1 MISASNAIIQHM
13 DLIQILDIL
22 GTLFE
27 KFGYPIIF
35 LGSLIEIT
43 PLGWAVPGGAILL
56 IAGYLSNGN
65 SNMPLTPII
74 IWGTLG
80 TWIAFLL
87 AYLLGNKT
95 GMWLVNKLHQ
105 QKNARFAKQ
114 VLKNNGA
121 AILTTSMM
129 ANLTRFWISYIA
141 GVERYN
147 LIRFNLYAFV
157 ASLSWVLLMVLLGYF
172 AGFEKESLRNIMSSI
187 GILAWVF
194 LIVAGIVIYRSIKHE
209 FKHFKDDD
217 PHIEK
222 I

>member
-1 MISASNAIIQHM
+1 MNIV
-13 DLIQILDIL
+13 QILDIL

-43 PLGWAVPGGAILL
+43 PLGWAVPGGAILV

-65 SNMPLTPII
+65 SNLPLIPII
-74 IWGTLG
+74 LWGTVG

-105 QKNARFAKQ
+105 QKNASFAKRI
-114 VLKNNGA
+114 LKNNGA

-141 GVERYN
+141 GVEKYN
-147 LIRFNLYAFV
+147 LLKFNLYAFI
-157 ASLSWVLLMVLLGYF
+157 ASLSWVSLMVMLGYF
-172 AGFEKESLRNIMSSI
+172 AGFEKENLRNIVIISGSL
-187 GILAWVF
+187 LAKSTMLPFSLV
-194 LIVAGIVIYRSIKHE
+194 
-209 FKHFKDDD
+209 
-217 PHIEK
+217 
-222 I
+222 

>member
-1 MISASNAIIQHM
+1 M

>member
-1 MISASNAIIQHM
+1 MNIV
-13 DLIQILDIL
+13 QILDIL

-43 PLGWAVPGGAILL
+43 PLGWAVPGGAILV

-65 SNMPLTPII
+65 SNLPLIPII
-74 IWGTLG
+74 LWGTVG

-87 AYLLGNKT
+87 AYLLGNTT

-105 QKNARFAKQ
+105 QKNASFAKRI
-114 VLKNNGA
+114 LKNNGA

-141 GVERYN
+141 GVEKYN
-147 LIRFNLYAFV
+147 LLKFNLYAFI
-157 ASLSWVLLMVLLGYF
+157 ASLSWVSLMVMLGYF
-172 AGFEKESLRNIMSSI
+172 AGFEKENLRNIMSSL
-187 GILAWVF
+187 GILAWIF
-194 LIVAGIVIYRSIKHE
+194 LIIAGIVIYKSIKHE
-209 FKHFKDDD
+209 YKHFKEDE

-222 I
+222 V

>member
-1 MISASNAIIQHM
+1 M
-13 DLIQILDIL
+13 DLIKTLDLI

-27 KFGYPIIF
+27 QWGYPLIF
-35 LGSLIEIT
+35 FGSLIEIT
-43 PLGWAVPGGAILL
+43 PLGWAVPGGAILV

-65 SNMPLTPII
+65 SNLPLIPII
-74 IWGTLG
+74 LWGTVG

-105 QKNARFAKQ
+105 QKNASFAKRI
-114 VLKNNGA
+114 LKNNGA

-141 GVERYN
+141 GVEKYN
-147 LIRFNLYAFV
+147 LLKFNLYAFI
-157 ASLSWVLLMVLLGYF
+157 ASLSWVSLMVMLGYF
-172 AGFEKESLRNIMSSI
+172 AGFEKENLRNIMSSL

-194 LIVAGIVIYRSIKHE
+194 LIIAIVVIYKAIKHE
-209 FKHFKDDD
+209 YKHFKEDE

-222 I
+222 V

>member
-1 MISASNAIIQHM
+1 M
-13 DLIQILDIL
+13 DVIKILDVL

-35 LGSLIEIT
+35 FGSLIEIT

-65 SNMPLTPII
+65 PNLPLIPII
-74 IWGTLG
+74 VWGTLG

-141 GVERYN
+141 GVEKYN
-147 LIRFNLYAFV
+147 LIKFNLYAFV
-157 ASLSWVLLMVLLGYF
+157 ASLSWVSLMVLLGYF
-172 AGFEKESLRNIMSSI
+172 AGFEKENLRNIMSSI

-194 LIVAGIVIYRSIKHE
+194 LIVAGIVIYGSVKKE
-209 FKHFKDDD
+209 YKHFKDDQ